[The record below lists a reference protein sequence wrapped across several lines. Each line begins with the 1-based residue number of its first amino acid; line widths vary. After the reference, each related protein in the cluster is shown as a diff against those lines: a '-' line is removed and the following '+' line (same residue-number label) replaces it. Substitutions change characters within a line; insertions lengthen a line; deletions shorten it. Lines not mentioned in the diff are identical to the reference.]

1 MSYLSKS
8 KWMSCRSRTATN
20 SEGTGRAAPEGLD
33 AEDEPGAPAAGA
45 GADRPAPD
53 AAVVAGG
60 LAQPAAPTP
69 RSRGGITPRGRP
81 PGPHKTPFCLRL
93 ECRGAKI
100 GYHRGRRGHQ

>member
-60 LAQPAAPTP
+60 IPQPGA
-69 RSRGGITPRGRP
+69 ITPRNRSGINPRGSPPRP
-81 PGPHKTPFCLRL
+81 PKPPSFLDIQCTGP
-93 ECRGAKI
+93 KI
-100 GYHRGRRGHQ
+100 AY

>member
-60 LAQPAAPTP
+60 IAQPATTTP
-69 RSRGGITPRGRP
+69 ERRGGITPRGKPR
-81 PGPHKTPFCLRL
+81 GPTKPPFCPATAWGGTKL
-93 ECRGAKI
+93 
-100 GYHRGRRGHQ
+100 

>member
-33 AEDEPGAPAAGA
+33 AEDEPGAPAAGDPDGA

-53 AAVVAGG
+53 AAVVAGRI
-60 LAQPAAPTP
+60 AQPAT
-69 RSRGGITPRGRP
+69 ITPSSRSDINAR
-81 PGPHKTPFCLRL
+81 
-93 ECRGAKI
+93 
-100 GYHRGRRGHQ
+100 